1 MDATSL
7 IGPAVVAAV
16 ISGLVSGIGILLSTR
31 TARAI
36 HTEKLA
42 FDREQAERKMTADIE
57 LGERKL
63 TADIALA
70 ARKFE
75 YDRDLDAWKRR
86 TSLAEEVL
94 ADFYQAKDIIDAA
107 RSPGSLGGESDTPVA
122 AAMRLASG
130 MPSRKLSPASSRAT
144 RANSLQVLSPSS
156 APSFSVAAV
165 QAQRSA
171 QNVRLAGSSCVETA
185 SIRRLRVLR
194 GRNRSST
201 ASPASNQVAT
211 VSYFC
216 SHLADA
222 RCALCVAAVLVRS
235 GGSSA
240 SSASTIAKGEVLS
253 G

>member
-107 RSPGSLGGESDTPVA
+107 RSPGSLGGESDTRQKESWETEA
-122 AAMRLASG
+122 DSRLLDSYYWPIERLRNKDEFFAQFLARRYGFIALFGSDAG
-130 MPSRKLSPASSRAT
+130 QPFLDLWRIRGEILVSVRMLIGTHQNRHMGSLPEDRKNWETTMGWVRTDIDPIA
-144 RANSLQVLSPSS
+144 
-156 APSFSVAAV
+156 
-165 QAQRSA
+165 
-171 QNVRLAGSSCVETA
+171 VRLNAAIDAIEKIC
-185 SIRRLRVLR
+185 R
-194 GRNRSST
+194 
-201 ASPASNQVAT
+201 PAIQDIV
-211 VSYFC
+211 
-216 SHLADA
+216 
-222 RCALCVAAVLVRS
+222 
-235 GGSSA
+235 
-240 SSASTIAKGEVLS
+240 K
-253 G
+253 